1 MPERR
6 MKTQRLRQLT
16 LNPSDHPRGLP
27 HLAAA
32 SGLVCAHGRAY
43 VIADDENHLAVFCD
57 NHSPGRLHRVR
68 SVRSGELPADAVQ
81 RKRVKPDFESLM
93 LLPAR
98 GHRPGALLAL
108 GSGSK
113 PQRDGG
119 ALIALQPDGEPEDRV
134 SPIDIK
140 PLYAVLRQRLGA
152 INIEGAFI
160 SGTHWVL
167 LNRGVGGQPSAS
179 VCYALSTLHALVDGR
194 SAGLEPVAVQ
204 THDLG
209 FIDGVQL
216 AFTDGAALPGGGF
229 LFSAVAEATPNS
241 VDDGACTGSVIGH
254 IDGNGALV
262 ALRRLASAVK
272 VEGLALQ
279 VVGGK
284 MRGGKVRSGK
294 IRSGQIR
301 GGQTHLALVTDAD
314 DPSRPAEM
322 LLARW

>member
-6 MKTQRLRQLT
+6 VKTQRLRQLT
-16 LNPSDHPRGLP
+16 LNPSDHPRGQP

-43 VIADDENHLAVFCD
+43 VIADDENHLAVFGD
-57 NHSPGRLHRVR
+57 SHSPGRLHR
-68 SVRSGELPADAVQ
+68 VRSGELPADAVQ
-81 RKRVKPDFESLM
+81 RKRVKPDFESLL

-113 PQRDGG
+113 RQRDGG
-119 ALIALQPDGEPEDRV
+119 ALIALRPDGEPEDGV
-134 SPIDIK
+134 TPIDLQ
-140 PLYAVLRQRLGA
+140 PLYTVLRQRLGA

-160 SGTHWVL
+160 SGTQWVL

-194 SAGLEPVAVQ
+194 PAGLEPVAVQ

-241 VDDGACTGSVIGH
+241 VDDGACVGSVIGR
-254 IDGNGALV
+254 IDSNGALV
-262 ALRRLASAVK
+262 ALRRLAGAVK
-272 VEGLALQ
+272 VEGLALDLQ
-279 VVGGK
+279 
-284 MRGGKVRSGK
+284 
-294 IRSGQIR
+294 
-301 GGQTHLALVTDAD
+301 GGQTDLALVTDAD
-314 DPSRPAEM
+314 DPGRPAEL

>member
-1 MPERR
+1 M
-6 MKTQRLRQLT
+6 
-16 LNPSDHPRGLP
+16 LNPQDHPRGQP

-43 VIADDENHLAVFCD
+43 VIGDDEHHLAVFSD
-57 NHSPGRLHRVR
+57 LHSPGQLHRVR
-68 SVRSGELPADAVQ
+68 SAALPADAAL
-81 RKRVKPDFESLM
+81 RKRLKPDFESLL
-93 LLPAR
+93 LLPRR
-98 GHRPGALLAL
+98 GRRPDALLAL

-113 PQRDGG
+113 RRRDGG
-119 ALIALQPDGEPEDRV
+119 VLIALRPDGEPEGSV
-134 SPIDIK
+134 TPIDLK

-160 SGTHWVL
+160 SGAHWVL

-179 VCYALSTLHALVDGR
+179 VWWALSTLHGLVAGR
-194 SAGLEPVAVQ
+194 LAGLEPLAVQ

-241 VDDGACTGSVIGH
+241 VDDGACVGSVIGH
-254 IDGNGALV
+254 IDCNGALL
-262 ALRRLASAVK
+262 AQRRLNRAVK

-279 VVGGK
+279 VHN
-284 MRGGKVRSGK
+284 
-294 IRSGQIR
+294 
-301 GGQTHLALVTDAD
+301 GQTHLALVTDAD
-314 DPSRPAEM
+314 DPARPAEL

>member
-43 VIADDENHLAVFCD
+43 VIADDENHLAVFGD
-57 NHSPGRLHRVR
+57 SRSLGRLHR
-68 SVRSGELPADAVQ
+68 VRSGELPADAVQ
-81 RKRVKPDFESLM
+81 RKRVKPDFESLL

-98 GHRPGALLAL
+98 GRRPGALLAL

-113 PQRDGG
+113 ARRDGG
-119 ALIALQPDGEPEDRV
+119 ALMALRSDGEPEDRV
-134 SPIDIK
+134 TPIDLE
-140 PLYAVLRQRLGA
+140 PLYTVLRQRLGA
-152 INIEGAFI
+152 INVEGSFI
-160 SGTHWVL
+160 SGTQWVL

-179 VCYALSTLHALVDGR
+179 VSYALSTLHALVDGR
-194 SAGLEPVAVQ
+194 SAVLEPVAVQ

-209 FIDGVQL
+209 FIDSAQL

-229 LFSAVAEATPNS
+229 LFSAVAEARPNS
-241 VDDGACTGSVIGH
+241 VDDGACVGSVIGH

-262 ALRRLASAVK
+262 EMRRLDGRAK

-279 VVGGK
+279 LH
-284 MRGGKVRSGK
+284 
-294 IRSGQIR
+294 SGQTR
-301 GGQTHLALVTDAD
+301 LALVTDAD
-314 DPSRPAEM
+314 DPGRPADL

>member
-1 MPERR
+1 MSQHLI
-6 MKTQRLRQLT
+6 KTRRLRPLT
-16 LNPSDHPRGLP
+16 LNPSEHPRGLP

-43 VIADDENHLAVFCD
+43 VMGDDEHHLAVFC
-57 NHSPGRLHRVR
+57 NRSAPGQLHRVR
-68 SVRSGELPADAVQ
+68 SGALPADIEL
-81 RKRVKPDFESLM
+81 RKRVKPDFESLL
-93 LLPAR
+93 LLPTRAR
-98 GHRPGALLAL
+98 RPSTLLAL

-113 PQRDGG
+113 RRRDG
-119 ALIALQPDGEPEDRV
+119 AVLIQLRPDGEPEDRV
-134 SPIDIK
+134 IPFDLE

-152 INIEGAFI
+152 INIEGSFI
-160 SGTHWVL
+160 SAAHWLL

-179 VCYALSTLHALVDGR
+179 VSYSLGTLHALIDGR
-194 SAGLEPVAVQ
+194 SASLEPLAVQ

-241 VDDGACTGSVIGH
+241 VDDGACVGSVIGH
-254 IDGNGALV
+254 IDSNGALV
-262 ALRRLASAVK
+262 AMRRLAGAVK
-272 VEGLALQ
+272 VEGLAMHLQ
-279 VVGGK
+279 
-284 MRGGKVRSGK
+284 
-294 IRSGQIR
+294 

-314 DPSRPAEM
+314 DPARPAEL

>member
-1 MPERR
+1 MPQQL
-6 MKTQRLRQLT
+6 MKAHRLRPLT

-43 VIADDENHLAVFCD
+43 VMGDDEHHLAVFC
-57 NHSPGRLHRVR
+57 NRSSPGQLHRVR
-68 SVRSGELPADAVQ
+68 SGALPADAAQ
-81 RKRVKPDFESLM
+81 RKRVKPDFESLL

-98 GHRPGALLAL
+98 GRRPSALLAL

-113 PQRDGG
+113 RRRDG
-119 ALIALQPDGEPEDRV
+119 AVLMPLRSDGDPEDRV
-134 SPIDIK
+134 IPLDLE
-140 PLYAVLRQRLGA
+140 PLYAVLRQHLGA
-152 INIEGAFI
+152 INIEGSFI
-160 SGTHWVL
+160 SGAHWLL

-179 VCYALSTLHALVDGR
+179 VSYPLGTLHALIDGR
-194 SAGLEPVAVQ
+194 SAGLEPLAVQ
-204 THDLG
+204 THELG

-241 VDDGACTGSVIGH
+241 VDDGACVGSVIGH

-262 ALRRLASAVK
+262 ALRRLARAVK

-279 VVGGK
+279 P
-284 MRGGKVRSGK
+284 
-294 IRSGQIR
+294 Q

-314 DPSRPAEM
+314 DPACPAEL